1 MAVRTSY
8 DISPLFRSSIG
19 FDRIFD
25 LLQNTARVRA
35 IDNWPPYDIEKTGD
49 DRYRITLAVAGF
61 SPDEISVTL
70 EPNQLVV
77 SGTKSGD
84 EGGQH
89 LHHGIAAR
97 SFVRRFELADY
108 VKVASAKRRTKEG
121 GQREPRQRVADHR
134 ARPRAARGDEAA
146 PDRNP
151 GRFAEARRAAA
162 ADRAGE
168 AGGLIPASP
177 ASTSGTGEP
186 RRCRRE
192 ACT

>member
-108 VKVASAKRRTKEG
+108 VKVASASLDNGLLTIELV
-121 GQREPRQRVADHR
+121 RELP
-134 ARPRAARGDEAA
+134 EAMK
-146 PDRNP
+146 
-151 GRFAEARRAAA
+151 
-162 ADRAGE
+162 
-168 AGGLIPASP
+168 
-177 ASTSGTGEP
+177 P
-186 RRCRRE
+186 RRIEIRGALPRLDAQPQRIE
-192 ACT
+192 QEKQAA